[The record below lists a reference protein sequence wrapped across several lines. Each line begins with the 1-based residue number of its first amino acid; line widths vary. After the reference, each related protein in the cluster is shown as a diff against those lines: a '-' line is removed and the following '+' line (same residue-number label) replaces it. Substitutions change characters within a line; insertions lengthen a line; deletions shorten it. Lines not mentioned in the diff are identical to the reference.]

1 MLAGLNRLELDVLGG
16 AGRGI
21 VERDLNR
28 HGHVAA
34 VSRAAARA
42 PAEQRVAP
50 EERVEDVR
58 ERAEALEVRGE
69 AARLEPLMP
78 VAVVER
84 ASLRVG
90 QDLVRLRRLLELLL
104 GLGVVLVDVRV
115 QLARELAERPLDL
128 ALVGLLRDAEHL
140 VVVALHSS
148 YSSLTKCDSSS
159 AACRTDAIA
168 RG

>member
-1 MLAGLNRLELDVLGG
+1 
-16 AGRGI
+16 
-21 VERDLNR
+21 
-28 HGHVAA
+28 
-34 VSRAAARA
+34 
-42 PAEQRVAP
+42 
-50 EERVEDVR
+50 
-58 ERAEALEVRGE
+58 
-69 AARLEPLMP
+69 MP
-78 VAVVER
+78 VAVVQR
-84 ASLRVG
+84 AALRVG

-128 ALVGLLRDAEHL
+128 ALVRLPRDAEYL